1 MSMDN
6 VPPGYVERPTLEDYL
21 KPYEEETARL
31 REQLKV
37 AVGALE
43 ELEEHARWGGDIEAY
58 QRWVNGTA
66 GKALIQIKDLEK

>member
-37 AVGALE
+37 AVGALKY
-43 ELEEHARWGGDIEAY
+43 AA
-58 QRWVNGTA
+58 T
-66 GKALIQIKDLEK
+66 KAESMAHMQLIFDDALAQIKDLEK